1 MQIAYGTKMEFCVKA
16 GPEVILTNNQEDDCM
31 TYEDSHTVNGF
42 AGLGPDQAY
51 EFEADTA
58 KFVEHSMMVN
68 TCYNETMGFD
78 LKAKFG
84 LKWAKDTKQKETC
97 ESTFCNFSTLIT
109 FVFNF

>member
-1 MQIAYGTKMEFCVKA
+1 MQKAYGVKRAFCVMA
-16 GPEVILTNNQEDDCM
+16 GDDVLLTNNQEEGCK
-31 TYEDSHTVNGF
+31 TSNPSNTVNGF
-42 AGLGPDQAY
+42 AGLGQNDAY

-68 TCYNETMGFD
+68 TCYNETMDID